1 MSGNVTCPACGSPD
15 IDIAEDIIRNLHV
28 LVCCGCGEL
37 YAFAD
42 DDLHDFGF
50 GQIVREWHES
60 YARMKRLEVRDG

>member
-1 MSGNVTCPACGSPD
+1 MTSAATCPACGSQ
-15 IDIAEDIIRNLHV
+15 DIAETEDIVRGPHV
-28 LVCCGCGEL
+28 LACRGCGEM

-60 YARMKRLEVRDG
+60 YARMKRLEVRNG